1 MSLTIRLDLSW
12 MRDAVAVCYCTE
24 NGRPGI
30 DSEAVARRILAGF
43 LLGIVCDRRLMRE
56 AQANLTIRWLAGY
69 RLDEGLLGHS
79 SLTRI
84 RRRSGG
90 GGPHS
95 GDLRTCRAVLR
106 GHRLAQGDA
115 AHVDVTLIRRT
126 AAGESAPAL
135 VRIRT
140 DPAGDACKVVLP
152 WPRGS

>member
-1 MSLTIRLDLSW
+1 MRGLIR
-12 MRDAVAVCYCTE
+12 
-24 NGRPGI
+24 
-30 DSEAVARRILAGF
+30 RRWRGGYRRGSCWA
-43 LLGIVCDRRLMRE
+43 LGIVCDRRLMRE
-56 AQANLTIRWLAGY
+56 ARPNLAIRWLAGY
-69 RLDEGLLGHS
+69 RLDEGVVLGHS
-79 SLTRI
+79 GLTRI
-84 RRRSGG
+84 RRRS

-95 GDLRTCRAVLR
+95 GDLRTCRAVMR
-106 GHRLAQGDA
+106 GHRIAQGDA